1 MSSVGRCAR
10 HDRDLKHRREGH
22 QRKSP
27 RQIRKGPD
35 LRKFSAQNDMN
46 GLIAKLFYVAF
57 VPTKLGLGIYIYCI
71 LIGMDLTVL
80 VTSRFTCG
88 ALRATA
94 DQCTTIRVLPS
105 T

>member
-1 MSSVGRCAR
+1 MTSTRQKGFEIGSPTTEIRGVSKCPRT
-10 HDRDLKHRREGH
+10 LKH
-22 QRKSP
+22 P
-27 RQIRKGPD
+27 
-35 LRKFSAQNDMN
+35 
-46 GLIAKLFYVAF
+46 VAF

-94 DQCTTIRVLPS
+94 DQWVMFVLR
-105 T
+105 TNFLK